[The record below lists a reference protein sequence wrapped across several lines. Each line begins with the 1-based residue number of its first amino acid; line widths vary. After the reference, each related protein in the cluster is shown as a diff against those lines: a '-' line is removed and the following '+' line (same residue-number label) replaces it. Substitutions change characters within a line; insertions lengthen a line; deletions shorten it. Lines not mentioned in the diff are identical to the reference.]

1 MQRQLLGRPA
11 HMDYFEILGFK
22 KEPFS
27 NSPDPEFFY
36 QARPHVQCLQK
47 LELSL
52 RLRRGLNVVAGEVGT
67 GKTTLCRYLLRKFAG
82 DYNIETHLVL
92 DPSYSSPME
101 FLHAVAKMFCPSQ
114 STHGLSEWQ
123 LKEMIK
129 DHLFRTG
136 VDEKKIVILL
146 IDEGQRLPDYCL
158 EMLREFLNYETNEY
172 KLLQIVIFAQTEFNE
187 TLKRRRGFADRINLY
202 HLLGP
207 LDFEETK
214 SLIRF
219 RLERASKGKANAS
232 LISPSALRVIY
243 KASGGYPRRTIHLC
257 HQVILT
263 IIIQNRSR
271 AGWFTARSCAKRFVR
286 GEIAKS
292 PRTRKGILIALLALT
307 VIMGSGAAGLKFLE
321 FKDKTNRPLSPLV
334 VRQAVGTRPTGI
346 PSTAS
351 DPAPALTW
359 QIPASEGAGTVPI
372 AAERKIREAPKTP
385 AEAFAK
391 AGSDVPRETRPA
403 GAEAIPR
410 LLGELRVSHNETL
423 MDMIRRVY
431 GSYNEKYLKSVCA
444 LNNIDNPD
452 HIEPEQSIIF
462 PCFPVKPSGPVAQF
476 CWLQAAEKQSLEQA
490 LHYLK
495 SSGDDRPL
503 CMVPTWTRHDGLQFH
518 LLYKEPFPDEESARR
533 FLSLLPPET
542 ASEATVL
549 SDWGQDRVFFRDPLQ

>member
-1 MQRQLLGRPA
+1 
-11 HMDYFEILGFK
+11 MDYFEILDFK

-52 RLRRGLNVVAGEVGT
+52 RLRRGLNVVTGEVGT
-67 GKTTLCRYLLRKFAG
+67 GKTTLCRHLIRKFAG
-82 DYNIETHLVL
+82 DDKIETHLVL

-243 KASGGYPRRTIHLC
+243 KASGGYPRRTIHLYSDHHHPKPVQGRVVYGTLLC
-257 HQVILT
+257 QEICQGRNRQIASNSKRHPHRPPGPDRHYGLRGRWFEVPR
-263 IIIQNRSR
+263 IQGQNEPAFISLSGQTGCRDPADRHPFHGLRSR
-271 AGWFTARSCAKRFVR
+271 PG
-286 GEIAKS
+286 
-292 PRTRKGILIALLALT
+292 P
-307 VIMGSGAAGLKFLE
+307 
-321 FKDKTNRPLSPLV
+321 
-334 VRQAVGTRPTGI
+334 
-346 PSTAS
+346 
-351 DPAPALTW
+351 
-359 QIPASEGAGTVPI
+359 
-372 AAERKIREAPKTP
+372 
-385 AEAFAK
+385 
-391 AGSDVPRETRPA
+391 
-403 GAEAIPR
+403 
-410 LLGELRVSHNETL
+410 
-423 MDMIRRVY
+423 DM
-431 GSYNEKYLKSVCA
+431 A
-444 LNNIDNPD
+444 NP
-452 HIEPEQSIIF
+452 
-462 PCFPVKPSGPVAQF
+462 
-476 CWLQAAEKQSLEQA
+476 
-490 LHYLK
+490 
-495 SSGDDRPL
+495 
-503 CMVPTWTRHDGLQFH
+503 
-518 LLYKEPFPDEESARR
+518 
-533 FLSLLPPET
+533 
-542 ASEATVL
+542 
-549 SDWGQDRVFFRDPLQ
+549 